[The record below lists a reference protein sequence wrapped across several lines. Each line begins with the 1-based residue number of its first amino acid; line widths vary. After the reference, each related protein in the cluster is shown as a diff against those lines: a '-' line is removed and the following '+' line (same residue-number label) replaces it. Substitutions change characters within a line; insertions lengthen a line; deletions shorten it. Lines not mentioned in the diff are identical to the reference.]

1 MRSALLAVL
10 TVGAV
15 AGLLAWRNA
24 VPPSV
29 RWQYHTW
36 SPGRNGEARL
46 DSLGAEGWELVA
58 VTNYEGVYTQMYFKR
73 PLP

>member
-24 VPPSV
+24 EPPHA
-29 RWQYHTW
+29 RWQYYSRSIVAGKNW
-36 SPGRNGEARL
+36 EARL

-58 VTNYEGVYTQMYFKR
+58 SDNGQWYFKR